1 VNLAVHFI
9 NAKSSLILY
18 QAALR
23 PDEVNCKVHEMSAL
37 NNGSRHGDNPKTS

>member
-9 NAKSSLILY
+9 RTKY

-23 PDEVNCKVHEMSAL
+23 PDEVNCNVYVGI
-37 NNGSRHGDNPKTS
+37 NNGSRHGDKLKTS